1 MLVKNGD
8 TVNIHYTGK
17 FEDGQEFDSSKGKDP
32 LTFKVG
38 SGQVIPGFEE
48 AVIGMKEGE
57 KKKISISPEKA
68 YGELRKD
75 LIKEFP
81 RSMLGTGQVSVD
93 QVVQLKTVDD
103 QIVSARVEGLA
114 DNTVTFNLNH
124 PLAGKTLCFKLEL
137 INIEK

>member
-81 RSMLGTGQVSVD
+81 RSMLGTGQVSVG